1 MHLELRG
8 ISKYFGPVKA
18 NQDISLAIEPGRIY
32 GLLGENGAGKST
44 LMKILSGYQAADAGE
59 IRLDGRRLRFSSPQ
73 KALAAGIGML
83 YQEPLDIPR
92 LSVAE
97 NFLLGQPG
105 LSLDLKAAAR
115 ELRRLASAYGFDIDP
130 SAHIHELSLG
140 ERQQFEL
147 VRLLAGGAEI
157 IILDEPTTGI
167 SAEQKDLLFTSMRR
181 LAREGDKT
189 LILVS
194 HKLSEV
200 QELCD
205 HAIVLRQGELAGQ
218 TPLPCPNQ
226 NLVRLMFQELPAP
239 PARTSQPAGE
249 RVLRLRNVNVHSPR
263 VQVAEL
269 SLDIR
274 AGEIFGLA
282 GLEGSGQD
290 LLLRA
295 LAGFAYPQTGEID
308 YAGQPLGGQGLHA
321 RQARGIHFISAG
333 RLEEGLVAGLT
344 LREHVALSS
353 RPAGFFVDWNAAQ
366 AGAQSAIRD
375 YRVVGQ
381 PATKVEELSGGNQQ
395 RLLFGLLALQARLIL
410 IEHPTRGLDVN
421 SANWIWSQL
430 AERCA
435 KGTAILFYSAD
446 LDELIER
453 SDRIAAF
460 SGGRMS
466 RIVEARQTSAEEL
479 GHLIGGEA

>member
-1 MHLELRG
+1 
-8 ISKYFGPVKA
+8 
-18 NQDISLAIEPGRIY
+18 
-32 GLLGENGAGKST
+32 
-44 LMKILSGYQAADAGE
+44 
-59 IRLDGRRLRFSSPQ
+59 
-73 KALAAGIGML
+73 ML
-83 YQEPLDIPR
+83 YQEPLDVPR

-105 LSLDLKAAAR
+105 LGLDLKSGAQQ
-115 ELRRLASAYGFDIDP
+115 LRRLASAYSFYIDP
-130 SAHIHELSLG
+130 SARIDELSLG

-147 VRLLAGGAEI
+147 VRLLAGGAQI

-167 SAEQKDLLFTSMRR
+167 SAEQKELLFASMRR
-181 LAREGDKT
+181 LASEEGKT

-205 HAIVLRQGELAGQ
+205 RAIVLREGQLAGQ
-218 TPLPCPNQ
+218 TALPCPNQ
-226 NLVRLMFQELPAP
+226 TLVQLMFQELPAP
-239 PARTSQPAGE
+239 PVRPSKPAGE
-249 RVLRLRNVNVHSPR
+249 SLLRLRNVSVHSPR
-263 VQVAEL
+263 VQVEDV
-269 SLDIR
+269 SLDIQ

-295 LAGFAYPQTGEID
+295 LAGFAYPQTGDID
-308 YAGQPLGGQGLHA
+308 YAGQPLGNHGLHV
-321 RQARGIHFISAG
+321 RQARGIHFVSAG
-333 RLEEGLVAGLT
+333 RLEEGLVAGMT
-344 LREHVALSS
+344 VQEHVALTS
-353 RPAGFFVDWNAAQ
+353 PAAGFFVDWNAAE

-381 PATKVEELSGGNQQ
+381 PTSNVEELSGGNQQ
-395 RLLFGLLALQARLIL
+395 RLLFGLLAPQARLIL

-430 AERCA
+430 AARCA
-435 KGTAILFYSAD
+435 EGASILFYSAD

-466 RIVEARQTSAEEL
+466 RIVEARQTSADEL